1 MDFSALATRLREWKT
16 ELKRTIEAGTAGPAV
31 TGSPDWYAGLAVSPA
46 SFSQQ
51 LGDMQIAMLSA
62 NTKHPRAKNA
72 GETVETG
79 R

>member
-1 MDFSALATRLREWKT
+1 MDYSALTARLDEWKT
-16 ELKRTIEAGTAGPAV
+16 ELKRVLEAGTSAPAV
-31 TGSPDWYAGLAVSPA
+31 TGAPEWYAGLAVSPA

-62 NTKHPRAKNA
+62 GTKHSRATNA
-72 GETVETG
+72 GDTVETA